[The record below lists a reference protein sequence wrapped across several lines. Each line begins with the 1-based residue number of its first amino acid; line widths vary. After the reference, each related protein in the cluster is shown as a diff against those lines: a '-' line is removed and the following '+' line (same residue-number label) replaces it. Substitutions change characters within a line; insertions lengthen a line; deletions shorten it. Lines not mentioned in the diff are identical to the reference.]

1 MNLSKQYEVNR
12 DMNKKIENPRS
23 SKMAMVQDVDTKN
36 GKMWNVLNLYN
47 IYVFCPSDS
56 IVKCS
61 LIRRY

>member
-36 GKMWNVLNLYN
+36 GKM
-47 IYVFCPSDS
+47 
-56 IVKCS
+56 
-61 LIRRY
+61 